1 MGDKTP
7 ASLTFPLT
15 TVEDVVKYLAT
26 LKGDVEIVA
35 YEFSGAMG
43 KARAK
48 MGAQVFVVDR
58 RDPEHDLPSYKGD
71 VRDVIG
77 LRLWSVGWFLG
88 PNCFQHM
95 RRDDN
100 SAQKLG
106 DGRAFFGVAEVEW
119 CLDCPHVRA
128 LVMEQP
134 DTIAHDYIDMS
145 ERRATQVIEFRT
157 AWLGDARD
165 KFVRLT
171 LRNVILPPLKG
182 MMTRSNRHLG
192 NGPVVTMED
201 NQPYQRPKHTAYAS
215 ADERDR
221 DRSTWLPL
229 TKTTNWV
236 ASFTFSDGKT
246 PAPDE
251 YVRRI
256 RALGGRWKDAGH
268 YLPPDYDRAD
278 AQPASQEDRAYQ
290 QVRGAGRGPGAGRS
304 KPARR
309 AEPGDQRMSNADS
322 AFLTTVARRAQE
334 GAALTTGQTAKLA
347 QMAAA
352 ECVEGPL
359 FFWSEKLTAGMKGCL
374 SNYFTSDFHDDALM
388 NHRQRFSS
396 VEQYMHWAKAMIA
409 GDYHTADLIKQ
420 ASDPAECKRLGRL
433 VRGHDDLAW
442 AATARLV
449 VERATYLKFDQ
460 NKVVGEFLLSTGR
473 KELVE
478 ASPHD
483 RRWGIGFTEA
493 KAVQVPK
500 EEWGTNW
507 LGQTLVITRLRLRL
521 GNAPAVP
528 YRLTQAIDHRRTHGG
543 GAPKARAQPTV
554 VVAESG
560 ATGPTPRGHVSMA
573 PLSTAMRAL
582 VPILA
587 PGYIIVDRGAK
598 GACGPNSLSYVA
610 WLAGLVDKDDGL
622 DFRAKICDYAEKLL
636 RTKAVLQL
644 DRRGED
650 NMPIRTLLTNAL
662 RAWAPAGMHVSAER
676 WIAAMRCP
684 HVWADHAF
692 LKLAADMLQA
702 EVKYYSVRSG
712 RGLCHVDSLMPSNNA
727 APKACLRLA
736 LELEVHFCAIVDVE
750 APTTE
755 SSVRGGDALS
765 AGWEAAWGD
774 PHGEAANAMVPTAS
788 QWLMLLEH
796 SVELARERNVATV
809 TAEEFEA
816 MIEAIS
822 KSQVEAP
829 TASVVAALR
838 ESLETLRQE
847 EDRRLQEGIRRSMAQ
862 ARSIVVGGADLVL
875 EDDDLAEPTDEE
887 MTGGGGRSPR
897 APAFTLRPTTQDEV
911 DASTL
916 LVVPYTLREGEPM
929 VLMPSAEGAVLAL
942 PGGAREGDVVAKAER
957 AVEQAL
963 EPSKTVVGFTAGRHE
978 GGARLTVVATDDD
991 TLPVARTA
999 QALRRIS
1006 RAGVALVWCT
1016 LAALTA
1022 PTWTMQVA
1030 GVAVAAASHFMAH
1043 DGTTSWM
1050 LQGESHWRHA
1060 TGLQPGRSP
1069 MQAPPRPVL
1078 PTGDITPR
1086 MLLQS
1091 VAGGLEELKS
1101 ACRGKCLDHYNEWAD
1116 AIKPLNVAEVAPEML
1131 DQAIG
1136 VMSEALG
1143 SHLFSEP
1150 LPVYETPWLNRA
1162 PDQRW
1167 EARPGCQD
1175 YVAHTA
1181 LDLVDE
1187 QAKRDLRTWFR
1198 AAQKDALCLEEKGAE
1213 CDRRDKPP
1221 TIAIGQDQVHP
1232 CAQGYVWDCRQR
1244 PCRLLDYSAAIDTDW
1259 DMDYLIPKLKDYPDQ
1274 RLRSNVVEGIR
1285 LESDP
1290 ELMAL
1295 FSPQLVSIGIGYG
1308 SVQKTVRELK
1318 ELGFY
1323 EFFEAL
1329 PFWPVIIV
1337 GQGSRIKKLGVQKYR
1352 RTSNFSGPH
1361 KLVLDKKGRRAVP
1374 INEGSRCYLI
1384 PEWLAK
1390 HRDERVC
1397 AWAKDKYAHV
1407 PPPADGKE
1415 PSPRHK
1421 FPKERKPQLG
1431 EVMKDLAILLH
1442 ASLLLG

>member
-1 MGDKTP
+1 MNEAP
-7 ASLTFPLT
+7 PSFVFPLT

-119 CLDCPHVRA
+119 GLDCPHVRA

-145 ERRATQVIEFRT
+145 GRRATQVIEFRT
-157 AWLGDARD
+157 AWLGDKRD

-182 MMTRSNRHLG
+182 LMTRSNRHLG
-192 NGPVVTMED
+192 GGPMVTMGD
-201 NQPYQRPKHTAYAS
+201 VQPYRRPKHTAYAS

-229 TKTTNWV
+229 VHTTNWV
-236 ASFTFSDGKT
+236 ASFTFCDGKV
-246 PAPDE
+246 PDQGE

-256 RALGGRWKDAGH
+256 LALGQRWKDAGH

-278 AQPASQEDRAYQ
+278 ARPASEVDRAYQ
-290 QVRGAGRGPGAGRS
+290 QVRGAGRGPGVNGS

-309 AEPGDQRMSNADS
+309 AEPGDQRISNSDS
-322 AFLTTVARRAQE
+322 AFLTTIARKTRE
-334 GAALTTGQTAKLA
+334 GAALTAEQLNKLA
-347 QMAAA
+347 QMVAA
-352 ECVEGPL
+352 ECGEGPL

-374 SNYFTSDFHDDALM
+374 SNYFTSDFHDDGLM
-388 NHRQRFSS
+388 SHRQRFSS
-396 VEQYMHWAKAMIA
+396 VEQYMHWAKAMLA
-409 GDYHTADLIKQ
+409 ADYQTADLIKR
-420 ASDPAECKRLGRL
+420 ADDPAECKRLGRL
-433 VRGHDDLAW
+433 VEGHDDLAW
-442 AATARLV
+442 TAVARLV
-449 VERATYLKFDQ
+449 VERATYLKFHQ
-460 NKVVGEFLLSTGR
+460 NMIIGEFLLSTGG

-493 KAVQVPK
+493 KATQVPQQ
-500 EEWGTNW
+500 EWGTNW
-507 LGQTLVITRLRLRL
+507 LGQTLMVTRLRLRI
-521 GNAPAVP
+521 GNEPAVP
-528 YRLTQAIDHRRTHGG
+528 HRLAQAIHHRRTHGG
-543 GAPKARAQPTV
+543 GVPKARTRPAAIV
-554 VVAESG
+554 LEAS
-560 ATGPTPRGHVSMA
+560 AMGPPSRQHVSMA
-573 PLSTAMRAL
+573 PLSAAMKVL
-582 VPILA
+582 VPMLA
-587 PGYIIVDRGAK
+587 PRYIIVDRGAK

-622 DFRAKICDYAEKLL
+622 DFRAKICDYAERLL
-636 RTKAVLQL
+636 QANAVLRL
-644 DRRGED
+644 GRRSED

-662 RAWAPAGMHVSAER
+662 RAWAPAGMHISAER

-727 APKACLRLA
+727 DPKACLRLA
-736 LELEVHFCAIVDVE
+736 LELEVHFCAIVDVDM
-750 APTTE
+750 PTAE
-755 SSVRGGDALS
+755 SSVRGGDAPS
-765 AGWEAAWGD
+765 AGWEAAWSD
-774 PHGEAANAMVPTAS
+774 SHGEAANAMVPTAS

-796 SVELARERNVATV
+796 SVELAKERNMATV

-822 KSQVEAP
+822 ASQLEAP
-829 TASVVAALR
+829 TASVVAALK
-838 ESLETLRQE
+838 ESLETLRQA
-847 EDRRLQEGIRRSMAQ
+847 EDRQLQEGIRRSLAQ
-862 ARSIVVGGADLVL
+862 SQSAEVTVVRVEDLML
-875 EDDDLAEPTDEE
+875 EDDDVTKPTDEE
-887 MTGGGGRSPR
+887 MTGGGDRPSQ
-897 APAFTLRPTTQDEV
+897 ALTYALRPTKQEEV
-911 DASTL
+911 DAETL

-929 VLMPSAEGAVLAL
+929 VLMPGAEGAMLAL
-942 PGGAREGDVVAKAER
+942 PSGARDGDVVAKAER
-957 AVEQAL
+957 AVEQML
-963 EPSKTVVGFTAGRHE
+963 EPTSTVVGFTAGRHE
-978 GGARLTVVATDDD
+978 SGARLTVVATDDD
-991 TLPVARTA
+991 TLPVARTG
-999 QALRRIS
+999 QARRRIAG
-1006 RAGVALVWCT
+1006 AGVALIWCT
-1016 LAALTA
+1016 LAALTS

-1030 GVAVAAASHFMAH
+1030 GVAVATASHFMTH

-1050 LQGESHWRHA
+1050 LQGESRWRHA
-1060 TGLQPGRSP
+1060 TGLQPGRAP
-1069 MQAPPRPVL
+1069 MQAPPRPIL
-1078 PTGDITPR
+1078 PAGDVTPR

-1091 VAGGLEELKS
+1091 VAGGLEELKN
-1101 ACRGKCLDHYNEWAD
+1101 ACREKRLDHYNEWAD

-1143 SHLFSEP
+1143 DHLFSEP
-1150 LPVYETPWLNRA
+1150 LPVYETPWLSRA

-1187 QAKRDLRTWFR
+1187 EAKRDLRTWFR

-1221 TIAIGQDQVHP
+1221 TIAIGQDQVHE
-1232 CAQGYVWDCRQR
+1232 CARGYVWDCRQR

-1259 DMDYLIPKLKDYPDQ
+1259 NMDYLIPKLKDYPDQ

-1290 ELMAL
+1290 ELMAI

-1323 EFFEAL
+1323 DFFEAPTL
-1329 PFWPVIIV
+1329 LAHNHGRARVEDKEA
-1337 GQGSRIKKLGVQKYR
+1337 GGAEVQ
-1352 RTSNFSGPH
+1352 TH
-1361 KLVLDKKGRRAVP
+1361 EQLQRA
-1374 INEGSRCYLI
+1374 
-1384 PEWLAK
+1384 
-1390 HRDERVC
+1390 
-1397 AWAKDKYAHV
+1397 
-1407 PPPADGKE
+1407 
-1415 PSPRHK
+1415 
-1421 FPKERKPQLG
+1421 PQTG
-1431 EVMKDLAILLH
+1431 A
-1442 ASLLLG
+1442 